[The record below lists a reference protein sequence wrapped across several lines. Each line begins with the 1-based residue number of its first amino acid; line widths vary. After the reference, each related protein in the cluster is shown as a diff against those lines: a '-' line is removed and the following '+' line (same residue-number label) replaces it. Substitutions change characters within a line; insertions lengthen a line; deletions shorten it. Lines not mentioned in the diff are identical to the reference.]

1 MLEQLLAKA
10 SATSLLM
17 SADVH
22 RAPNNDELFYLII
35 KNISQYFKLLRHS
48 QLLFTMFANC

>member
-1 MLEQLLAKA
+1 MLEKLLAKA
-10 SATSLLM
+10 NATSLLM

-22 RAPNNDELFYLII
+22 RAPNNNELFYLII

-48 QLLFTMFANC
+48 QLLFTVFANC